1 LDGSNSA
8 VTVPNRKRQLKSAAI
23 DAESF
28 QYFYSTEI
36 LTEVLFVCLIVV
48 QKFNQMNL
56 LQQGSTA
63 SRASTT
69 ASGHFKTVNH
79 RAEKPQTNVTTE
91 NWTVF

>member
-1 LDGSNSA
+1 
-8 VTVPNRKRQLKSAAI
+8 
-23 DAESF
+23 
-28 QYFYSTEI
+28 
-36 LTEVLFVCLIVV
+36 
-48 QKFNQMNL
+48 MNL

-79 RAEKPQTNVTTE
+79 RAEKLQTNVTTE